1 MSVLSWED
9 YVAAGI
15 EARDDANNGRWRLG
29 ELAASIPKD
38 YKAGA
43 LEAWAKEIR
52 VKVSAAREYRTVWR
66 FWSQNSACAEIRA
79 QHPQADYSDF
89 RTAMRLKDYGDAL
102 AFLGEIVDNG
112 WSVEQATIIM
122 KERRGKP
129 TPPRRLIDLEVE
141 LDVRQVDERTSTV
154 LAVVPCMY
162 AERLQSGKAYR
173 LIIQELEPD
182 APETEEA
189 KVS

>member
-1 MSVLSWED
+1 MISWEEL
-9 YVAAGI
+9 VQAGI
-15 EARDDANNGRWRLG
+15 EARDDANDGRWRLG

-38 YKAGA
+38 YKTGA
-43 LEAWAKEIR
+43 LEAWAKDIR
-52 VKVSAAREYRTVWR
+52 VKVSAVREYRTVYR

-89 RTAMRLKDYGDAL
+89 RTAMRLGDYNDAL

-112 WSVEQATIIM
+112 WSVEQATIVM

-129 TPPRRLIDLEVE
+129 LPPRKVIDLELTLEVQ
-141 LDVRQVDERTSTV
+141 RVDERSSAV
-154 LAVVPCMY
+154 IAVVPSTY
-162 AERLQSGKAYR
+162 AERLEAGKTYR

-182 APETEEA
+182 APEVVEA
-189 KVS
+189 KVP